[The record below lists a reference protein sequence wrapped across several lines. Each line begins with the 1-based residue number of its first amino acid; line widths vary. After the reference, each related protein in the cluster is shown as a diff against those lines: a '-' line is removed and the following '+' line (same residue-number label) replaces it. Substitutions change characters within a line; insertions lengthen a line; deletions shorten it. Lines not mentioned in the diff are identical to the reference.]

1 MGPFVPLL
9 PDELL
14 IFLALGAG
22 FALMLGAKKPAMV
35 LFGTILIIA
44 LAGPFLDAALEA
56 LPLWLLVMLALV
68 LLLGLLRLLAN
79 LVLGRDA
86 AANFVAIMAAKICL
100 GLISAPFRLVRALS
114 RSLLNRDR

>member
-1 MGPFVPLL
+1 MRSVLTLL
-9 PDELL
+9 PDEFL

-22 FALMLGAKKPAMV
+22 FSLILGAKKLAMALLATA
-35 LFGTILIIA
+35 LFVA

-56 LPLWLLVMLALV
+56 LPLWLLVLLALV

-86 AANFVAIMAAKICL
+86 AADFIAIIAAKLFL
-100 GLISAPFRLVRALS
+100 GFVSAPFRIVRAIARWLW
-114 RSLLNRDR
+114 R